1 LAPYRL
7 IFGARALTI
16 FDGQSGYVIRP
27 IAIACPST
35 QTFAMIRWPLPL
47 SLLLLGFA
55 LAARVEAG
63 HAVTPAAWDAAGAAH
78 YLDTRMAW
86 WRGWPKAQRD
96 HGTVCVSCH
105 TALPVALAR
114 PALRRELGKPD
125 ISDAERQMLGD
136 VAKRV
141 WMWKEVEPFYT
152 DQKVG
157 LPKSSESRSV
167 EAVLNALILVSRDT
181 GGLGGSGGHLGPDTR
196 QAFANM
202 WPLQMQVGDLKG
214 GFPWLTFKLEP
225 WASVTATYWGATLA
239 ALAVARAPDD
249 YAASP
254 DIQDHVA
261 ALRVYLRGGM
271 ASQSLFTRALILSAD
286 SDLHGVIEPAQRQ
299 AVIDELFKVQGADGG
314 WSLTRLSSWQRID
327 GSKIEDVGDGMATAL
342 ITLIL
347 EDAGVPIGAPP
358 IKAARRWLAAHQDRA
373 TGSMPAKSINKD
385 RDPKADAYL
394 FMTDAATGYAALAM
408 MKR

>member
-1 LAPYRL
+1 
-7 IFGARALTI
+7 
-16 FDGQSGYVIRP
+16 
-27 IAIACPST
+27 
-35 QTFAMIRWPLPL
+35 MIRWPLPL
-47 SLLLLGFA
+47 SLLLLGLA
-55 LAARVEAG
+55 LAARGEAG
-63 HAVTPAAWDAAGAAH
+63 HAVTPGATWDAAGAAR

-114 PALRRELGKPD
+114 PALRGELGKSD

-141 WMWKEVEPFYT
+141 WMWREVEPFYT

-181 GGLGGSGGHLGPDTR
+181 GGFGGGFGARTGHLGPDTR

-225 WASVTATYWGATLA
+225 WESVTATYWGATLA

-261 ALRVYLRGGM
+261 ALRIYLRGGM
-271 ASQSLFTRALILSAD
+271 ASQSLFTRALILWAD

-299 AVIDELFKVQGADGG
+299 AVIDELVKVQGADGG

-327 GSKIEDVGDGMATAL
+327 GSKLDDERDGMATAL

-347 EDAGVPIGAPP
+347 EDAGLPIGAPP
-358 IKAARRWLAAHQDRA
+358 IKAARRWIAAHQDRA